1 MSPTSHITINYH
13 QLNNSLKERTVT
25 AFVISDKSSNKKKLV
40 VVAMPP

>member
-1 MSPTSHITINYH
+1 MIYYVSHITLNYD

-25 AFVISDKSSNKKKLV
+25 AFVISDKSFI